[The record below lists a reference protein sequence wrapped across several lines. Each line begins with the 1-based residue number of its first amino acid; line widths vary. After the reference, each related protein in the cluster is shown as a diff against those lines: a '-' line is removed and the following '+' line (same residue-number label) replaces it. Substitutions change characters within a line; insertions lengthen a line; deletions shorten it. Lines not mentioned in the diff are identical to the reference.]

1 MVLEDWPIVSGR
13 YYTGNKNSSVAV
25 CTLASIDLLEK
36 FKDVNGI
43 AIVGKAVTENIGIE
57 KIVQN
62 IISNTNIRFL
72 IVCGKESYGHYVG
85 QAIIS
90 LVNNGIDEKGN
101 IIGATGPLANV
112 KNLTKEQVD
121 AFRKQIKTIDLIG
134 CKDMEKIMN
143 HISEC
148 EESSPG
154 VFKEAVK
161 VKEVEDIVAKHDEKE
176 FVQDSSGFFTIFIK
190 PETKEIVCEH
200 YTTKKEFHCRIVGK
214 NAEEISATIS
224 RLGLVS
230 RIDHAA
236 YLGREL
242 QKAEIALKNKL
253 PYEQERELKFKE

>member
-1 MVLEDWPIVSGR
+1 MSMENWPSISGR
-13 YYTGNKNSSVAV
+13 YYVGNKSSCVAV

-36 FKDVNGI
+36 FNDQKYLNKI
-43 AIVGKAVTENIGIE
+43 ALCGKTVTENIGIE

-62 IISNTNIRFL
+62 VVTNPNIRFL
-72 IVCGKESYGHYVG
+72 ILCGKESYGHYVG

-90 LVNNGIDEKGN
+90 LVDNGIDEKGD

-112 KNLTKEQVD
+112 KNLTKEQVE

-148 EESSPG
+148 EKNNPG
-154 VFKEAVK
+154 TFKEAVK
-161 VKEVEDIVAKHDEKE
+161 VKEVEDIIANHDERE
-176 FVQDSSGFFTIFIK
+176 FVQDPLGFFTISIK

-200 YTTKKEFHCRIVGK
+200 YTTKKEFHCRIIGK

-230 RIDHAA
+230 RVDHAA

-242 QKAEIALKNKL
+242 QKAEIALKKNL
-253 PYEQERELKFKE
+253 PYEQDDAL